1 MSYASLRRAALIPP
15 FALLCLSVHADSW
28 ANLDELDQNHQN

>member
-1 MSYASLRRAALIPP
+1 MSSTSLKRAALIPP

-28 ANLDELDQNHQN
+28 ANPHELDQNRQN